1 MTYTAIYSTYH
12 NDKFINCTQCTLKAD
27 TKPND
32 ETIELTWD
40 NLAEYYTKNG
50 LFVSFNIW
58 NFKKGRLVSFFND
71 RHLPFGDYADVKE
84 WKTADLNIK
93 IKVKYFEKRD

>member
-27 TKPND
+27 TKPQD

-58 NFKKGRLVSFFND
+58 NFKKGRLVSFFTD
-71 RHLPFGDYADVKE
+71 GHLPFGDYADIKE

-93 IKVKYFEKRD
+93 IEVKYFEKRD